1 MKKHMKK
8 LTIVIEKGDDDEIWG
23 SIDASG
29 FLYTTVGSNVEEITA
44 NLRGLVADY
53 LAHEGKTNPDWEGVS
68 ENDITYEYEYDL
80 TALFE
85 VFSAIKINSIADM
98 AGINKG
104 LARQYASGV
113 KTASAQQAK
122 KIEVAIRQLGERLM
136 QVSVA

>member
-1 MKKHMKK
+1 MKSNHKR

-23 SIDASG
+23 SIETPG
-29 FLYTTVGSNVEEITA
+29 FLYTTVGSTVEEITA

-53 LAHEGKTNPDWEGVS
+53 LAHEGKASPDWDGVLES
-68 ENDITYEYEYDL
+68 DLTYEYEYDL

-85 VFSAIKINSIADM
+85 VFNAIKINSIAEM

-113 KTASAQQAK
+113 KTASPQQAK
-122 KIEVAIRQLGERLM
+122 KIEAAIHQLGERLLH
-136 QVSVA
+136 VTVA